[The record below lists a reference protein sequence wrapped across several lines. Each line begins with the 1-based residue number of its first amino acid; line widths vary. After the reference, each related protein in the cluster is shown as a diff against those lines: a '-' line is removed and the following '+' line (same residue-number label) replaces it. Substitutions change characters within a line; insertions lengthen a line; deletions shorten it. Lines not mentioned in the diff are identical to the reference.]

1 MLYRKPSPSRVM
13 ASPSPSHQRTSQRC
27 SVRTCQAGAREG
39 PGRGSE
45 RLTTGEGYASRAML
59 PGRGGAGEGRGEEG
73 RRSEEKR
80 GEGRRG
86 GVRTVV
92 LRPPLLWKDAKSRL
106 PSSNAPTVLARAPD
120 ATRGGGEMALT
131 PASSHLRD
139 ASPRRRRSRT
149 LPRRHR
155 PCPPP
160 RRPRRCLAPLGRPSG
175 RRRAPQ
181 QARLPRGTH
190 IASTGTRSST
200 SPCAPSGHVLD
211 ASTTCPQPRLATSP
225 FRRAPAQATGS
236 ARREAR
242 PR

>member
-1 MLYRKPSPSRVM
+1 MR
-13 ASPSPSHQRTSQRC
+13 
-27 SVRTCQAGAREG
+27 GREE
-39 PGRGSE
+39 E
-45 RLTTGEGYASRAML
+45 R
-59 PGRGGAGEGRGEEG
+59 RGGET
-73 RRSEEKR
+73 RRSEERRREHR
-80 GEGRRG
+80 GAAAAFALEGCK
-86 GVRTVV
+86 VA
-92 LRPPLLWKDAKSRL
+92 PPLEQRAYG
-106 PSSNAPTVLARAPD
+106 ARTGPRRY
-120 ATRGGGEMALT
+120 TRGGGEMALT
-131 PASSHLRD
+131 PAWSHLRN
-139 ASPRRRRSRT
+139 ASPRRRRPRT

-160 RRPRRCLAPLGRPSG
+160 RCPRRCLAPLGRPSG